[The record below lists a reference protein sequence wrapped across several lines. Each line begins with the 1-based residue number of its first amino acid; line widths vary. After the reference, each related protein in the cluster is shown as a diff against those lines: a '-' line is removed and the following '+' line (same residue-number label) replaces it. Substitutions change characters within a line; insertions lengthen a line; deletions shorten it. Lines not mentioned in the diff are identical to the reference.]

1 MPRSSYHHGELKAA
15 LLQAAIKRLETQG
28 ASSLSL
34 RSLARDAGVS
44 PMAPYH
50 HYGNHDGLIA
60 AIAAEGFIRLQQRKM
75 AALASASSNQTA
87 DERLCKGGCAYVSFV
102 LDNPNLYRLMGS
114 VPVASR
120 SKYPELEAAAK
131 APAASLNELVETRF
145 GEALSIEAKAEYAHT
160 IWALVHGI
168 GLLAIDGRLTR
179 AQALVLADRGIK
191 GLLQGWDLEST
202 KSSCTSSI

>member
-1 MPRSSYHHGELKAA
+1 MARSSYHHGELKAA
-15 LLQAAIKRLETQG
+15 LLQVAIKRLETQG
-28 ASSLSL
+28 ISSLSL

-75 AALASASSNQTA
+75 EALASASSNQTA
-87 DERLCKGGCAYVSFV
+87 DERLCSGGCAYVSFV

-114 VPVASR
+114 IPVDSR
-120 SKYPELEAAAK
+120 SRHPDLEAAAR

-145 GEALSIEAKAEYAHT
+145 GESLSIEAKAEYAHT

-168 GLLAIDGRLTR
+168 GLLAIDERLTK
-179 AQALVLADRGIK
+179 AQALAMADSGIK
-191 GLLQGWDLEST
+191 RLLHGWDLEST
-202 KSSCTSSI
+202 NSICTS